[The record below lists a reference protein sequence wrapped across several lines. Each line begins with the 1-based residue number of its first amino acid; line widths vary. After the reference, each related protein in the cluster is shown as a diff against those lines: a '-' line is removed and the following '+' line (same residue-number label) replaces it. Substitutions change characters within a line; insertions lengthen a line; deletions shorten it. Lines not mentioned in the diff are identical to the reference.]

1 MTTPSAPAEP
11 PPGPAEPPAGPAV
24 PPSGR
29 AEPPVPA
36 EPAGA
41 GGPPARAGRPPAM
54 PRAEP
59 AERGRLHISPLV
71 VRRIAEHVAN
81 CSPGTVPA
89 RARRGGRPG
98 RGGAAA
104 RGAVPAAAARVR
116 SNGNGVEVELDVSLV
131 YPQPVRDAAQRLRS
145 AVADEVGRLTGRQ
158 VRAVAV
164 TVVGLRPEHRPRV
177 E

>member
-1 MTTPSAPAEP
+1 MTTPSAGGEP
-11 PPGPAEPPAGPAV
+11 PPGPAERPPGPGEPAGP
-24 PPSGR
+24 
-29 AEPPVPA
+29 
-36 EPAGA
+36 
-41 GGPPARAGRPPAM
+41 GGPPARAGRPPAVT
-54 PRAEP
+54 RAEP

-71 VRRIAEHVAN
+71 MRRIAEHVAN

-89 RARRGGRPG
+89 RARRGGRTG
-98 RGGAAA
+98 RGVSG
-104 RGAVPAAAARVR
+104 RDAVPAAAARVR

-131 YPQPVRDAAQRLRS
+131 YPQPVRDAAQRLRT
-145 AVADEVGRLTGRQ
+145 AVAEEVGRLTGRR